1 MKLSWVG
8 HSCFRMAAQDGT
20 VVVTDP
26 YDDSVGIDMV
36 PLRADLVT
44 MSHEHHDHNCGQMLV
59 GHPVIA
65 RGVET
70 VCVGGVQTSAALSYH
85 DEVRGAKRGENA
97 LRIFSIDGLKVVHA
111 GDLGCMPE
119 KSVLEAIAG
128 ADVLMLPVGGFY
140 TIDAAMAVRVIEAAR
155 PRCVIPMHFRTA
167 RCGYPIA
174 GVGPF
179 LAAMG
184 AKDAQA
190 VRELTLLPGCVP
202 EGVVLLQPEADAL

>member
-8 HSCFRMAAQDGT
+8 HSCFRMTAQDGT

-26 YDDSVGIDMV
+26 YDGSVGIGME

-44 MSHEHHDHNCGQMLV
+44 MSHEHHDHNCERMIV
-59 GHPVIA
+59 GHPAIA

-70 VCVGGVQTSAALSYH
+70 ACVGGVQTSAVRSYH
-85 DEVRGAKRGENA
+85 DEVQGARRGENA

-111 GDLGCMPE
+111 GDLGCMPAE
-119 KSVLEAIAG
+119 SVLEAIAG

-140 TIDAAMAVRVIEAAR
+140 TIDAAMAVRVVEAAR
-155 PRCVIPMHFRTA
+155 PRCVIPMHFKTA

-184 AKDAQA
+184 AQGIKP
-190 VRELTLLPGCVP
+190 VRELELLPGCVP
-202 EGVVLLQPEADAL
+202 AGVALLQPEADAL

>member
-8 HSCFRMAAQDGT
+8 HSCFRMTAQDGT

-59 GHPVIA
+59 GCPVIA
-65 RGVET
+65 RGLET
-70 VCVGGVQTSAALSYH
+70 AHVGSVQTCAVSSYH
-85 DEVRGAKRGENA
+85 DEVRGVRRGENA
-97 LRIFSIDGLKVVHA
+97 LRIFAIDGLKVVHA

-119 KSVLEAIAG
+119 KAVLEAISG

-140 TIDAAMAVRVIEAAR
+140 TIDAAMAGRVVHAAC
-155 PRCVIPMHFRTA
+155 PRCVIPMHFKTA

-174 GVGPF
+174 GVAPF

-184 AKDAQA
+184 AQDAQP
-190 VRELTLLPGCVP
+190 VRELELLPGCVS

>member
-8 HSCFRMAAQDGT
+8 HSCFRMTAQDGT
-20 VVVTDP
+20 VVITDP
-26 YDDSVGIDMV
+26 YDDSVGIEML

-44 MSHEHHDHNCGQMLV
+44 MSHEHHDHNCEQMLI

-65 RGVET
+65 RGVEEAH
-70 VCVGGVQTSAALSYH
+70 VGGVETRAVSSYH

-97 LRIFSIDGLKVVHA
+97 LRIFVIDGLKLVHA
-111 GDLGCMPE
+111 GDLSCMPE
-119 KSVLEAIAG
+119 ESVLEAIAG
-128 ADVLMLPVGGFY
+128 ADVLLLPVGGFY
-140 TIDAAMAVRVIEAAR
+140 TIDASAAKRVIAAAR

-174 GVGPF
+174 GVAPF

-184 AKDAQA
+184 AQDAQP
-190 VRELTLLPGCVP
+190 VRELELECGRVP
-202 EGVVLLQPEADAL
+202 AGVVLLQPEADTL

>member
-8 HSCFRMAAQDGT
+8 HSCFRMTAQDGT

-26 YDDSVGIDMV
+26 YDDSVGIDMM

-44 MSHEHHDHNCGQMLV
+44 MSHEHHDHNCEQMLK
-59 GHPVIA
+59 GSPVIA
-65 RGVET
+65 HGVEEA
-70 VCVGGVQTSAALSYH
+70 CVGSVQTRAVSSYH
-85 DEVRGAKRGENA
+85 DEVRGAKRGQNA
-97 LRIFSIDGLKVVHA
+97 LRIFAIDGLKVVHA

-119 KSVLEAIAG
+119 ESVLEAISD

-140 TIDAAMAVRVIEAAR
+140 TIDAAMAVRVIKAAR
-155 PRCVIPMHFRTA
+155 PRCVIPMHFKTA

-174 GVGPF
+174 GVAPF

-184 AKDAQA
+184 ARDVQP
-190 VRELTLLPGCVP
+190 VRELEFESGRVP

>member
-8 HSCFRMAAQDGT
+8 HSCFRMTAQDGT

-44 MSHEHHDHNCGQMLV
+44 MSHEHHDHNCEQMLA

-70 VCVGGVQTSAALSYH
+70 ACVGGVQTSAVCSYH
-85 DEVRGAKRGENA
+85 DEVQGAKRGENA

-111 GDLGCMPE
+111 GDLGCMPQRA
-119 KSVLEAIAG
+119 VLEAIAD

-140 TIDAAMAVRVIEAAR
+140 TIDAAMAVRVVEAAR
-155 PRCVIPMHFRTA
+155 PRCVIPMHFKTA
-167 RCGYPIA
+167 HCVYPIA

-179 LAAMG
+179 LSAMG
-184 AKDAQA
+184 AQDARP
-190 VRELTLLPGCVP
+190 VLELELLPGCVP
-202 EGVVLLQPEADAL
+202 AGVILMQPGADAL